1 MNPARRDSGQIGV
14 VIVAL
19 AVVVLVATRG
29 VSAVGSTVAEGARA
43 QGIADSVALALAS
56 GRSDVVRS
64 LVRSSGA
71 VVSIVDD
78 SDFEGDVTVRVSVG
92 DSVAVARAT
101 TSG

>member
-14 VIVAL
+14 VVIAL

-29 VSAVGSTVAEGARA
+29 VSAVGSTVAERARA

-71 VVSIVDD
+71 VVLIVDD
-78 SDFEGDVTVRVSVG
+78 TDFDVTVRVSVG

-101 TSG
+101 TNG

>member
-14 VIVAL
+14 VVIAL

-29 VSAVGSTVAEGARA
+29 VSAVGSTVAERARA
-43 QGIADSVALALAS
+43 QGIADSVALAFAS

-71 VVSIVDD
+71 VVLIVDD
-78 SDFEGDVTVRVSVG
+78 TDFDVTVRVSVG

-101 TSG
+101 TNG

>member
-14 VIVAL
+14 VVIAL
-19 AVVVLVATRG
+19 AVIVLVATRG

-71 VVSIVDD
+71 VVLIVDD
-78 SDFEGDVTVRVSVG
+78 TDFDVTVRVSVG

>member
-1 MNPARRDSGQIGV
+1 MNLDRRDSGQIGV
-14 VIVAL
+14 VVVAL

-29 VSAVGSTVAEGARA
+29 VSAVGSTVAERARA
-43 QGIADSVALALAS
+43 QGIADAVALALAS

-64 LVRSSGA
+64 LVGSSGA

-78 SDFEGDVTVRVSVG
+78 TDFDVTVRVSVG

-101 TSG
+101 TNG

>member
-14 VIVAL
+14 VVIAL

-29 VSAVGSTVAEGARA
+29 VSAVGSTVAERARA

-71 VVSIVDD
+71 VVLIVDD
-78 SDFEGDVTVRVSVG
+78 TDFDVTVRVSVG

>member
-14 VIVAL
+14 VVIAL
-19 AVVVLVATRG
+19 TVVVLVATRG
-29 VSAVGSTVAEGARA
+29 VSAVGSTVAERARA

-71 VVSIVDD
+71 VVLIVDD
-78 SDFEGDVTVRVSVG
+78 TDFDVTVRVSVG